1 MILNLIMNFR
11 NIESII
17 HEEKLDL
24 NKMKTVCSTKDN
36 INGMNRQTIDWGK

>member
-1 MILNLIMNFR
+1 MILYLIMNFR

-24 NKMKTVCSTKDN
+24 SKMKTLCSTKDN
-36 INGMNRQTIDWGK
+36 ISGMNRQTTDWGK